1 VRVLKKASQV
11 THLDRYWALSIEG
24 DAQNLDMVVD
34 MAGYVY
40 RGNFE
45 DYWYN
50 LFQLPAYNPK
60 FDEEIPHRDWHEI
73 FYKLSNSNI
82 NNFYSDFPVI
92 REKQLFFT
100 DTEFSLTENNDINAS
115 VGHILLSIPELLG
128 DLSYSVTTTDHK
140 SQPISASIN
149 QNGLITIPGSIDYEI
164 QTEISLG
171 VSVVDE
177 FGRGFRES
185 ITISIDDVF
194 EDLDGDGE
202 EDHLD
207 TDIDGDS
214 FDNQEEESYGFDPRN
229 AYSHPE
235 LPIVQTLSAELSSNG
250 TYFLKG
256 TLLSKGGVSLNDLGF
271 EINGKGFNENE
282 RIAVDINTSE
292 GSVYSI
298 QLLNPAPGET
308 FTYRAFA
315 VNVAGKT
322 TGAPRKIKTKIS
334 EDWWYGADE
343 LEGGWKSSWI
353 GVFLPQPNE
362 WAYHAEL
369 GWAFVSPDGSGGLW
383 LWVEENGWHWTR
395 EGVWP
400 FLWSNNTAD
409 WLYLMK
415 SGSRVFLYDY
425 STQSFIS
432 DF

>member
-1 VRVLKKASQV
+1 
-11 THLDRYWALSIEG
+11 
-24 DAQNLDMVVD
+24 M
-34 MAGYVY
+34 
-40 RGNFE
+40 
-45 DYWYN
+45 
-50 LFQLPAYNPK
+50 
-60 FDEEIPHRDWHEI
+60 
-73 FYKLSNSNI
+73 
-82 NNFYSDFPVI
+82 
-92 REKQLFFT
+92 
-100 DTEFSLTENNDINAS
+100 
-115 VGHILLSIPELLG
+115 
-128 DLSYSVTTTDHK
+128 
-140 SQPISASIN
+140 
-149 QNGLITIPGSIDYEI
+149 
-164 QTEISLG
+164 
-171 VSVVDE
+171 
-177 FGRGFRES
+177 
-185 ITISIDDVF
+185 
-194 EDLDGDGE
+194 
-202 EDHLD
+202 
-207 TDIDGDS
+207 
-214 FDNQEEESYGFDPRN
+214 
-229 AYSHPE
+229 
-235 LPIVQTLSAELSSNG
+235 
-250 TYFLKG
+250 
-256 TLLSKGGVSLNDLGF
+256 
-271 EINGKGFNENE
+271 
-282 RIAVDINTSE
+282 
-292 GSVYSI
+292 YSI

-415 SGSRVFLYDY
+415 SGSRVLLYDY